1 LSQSETNWE
10 EVYLVIRGSYIGA
23 DFPAERF
30 LRTPVSTIRE
40 LLSDIDF
47 RAKYDSN
54 VASVTAAQGVHYL
67 IQYLHRQVYGD
78 KDVPDAPPKSFLP
91 FPELKHP
98 SEGKDEETGPLK
110 ASTKKIIER
119 LASTGRIPIKIKDAL
134 LKVPPSLNER

>member
-1 LSQSETNWE
+1 MSQGETNWE

-67 IQYLHRQVYGD
+67 IQYLHRQVYGE
-78 KDVPDAPPKSFLP
+78 KDVPDAPPKNFLP

-98 SEGKDEETGPLK
+98 SEGKDDENGLLK
-110 ASTKKIIER
+110 ASTKKIIEK
-119 LASTGRIPIKIKDAL
+119 LASTGRIPLKVKDAL
-134 LKVPPSLNER
+134 LKVPPSLNEG

>member
-1 LSQSETNWE
+1 MSQSETNWE